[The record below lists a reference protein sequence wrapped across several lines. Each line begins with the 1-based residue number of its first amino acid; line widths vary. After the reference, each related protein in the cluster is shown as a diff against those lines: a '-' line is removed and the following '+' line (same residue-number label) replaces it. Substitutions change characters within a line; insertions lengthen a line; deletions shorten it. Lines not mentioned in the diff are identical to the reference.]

1 MIFPRF
7 GTTRRLSPLRV
18 GTLFICVLAAV
29 DAIAFASVAGEGS
42 QQAATPQSSPQA
54 VRAPDSTQPSNVD
67 GQQPK
72 PNVATASDER
82 RKQISED
89 SATLLK
95 LATDLKAE
103 VDKTS
108 KDTLSLN
115 VIRKAGAIERL
126 AHDVKEKMK
135 LSVGTN

>member
-103 VDKTS
+103 VDKTT
-108 KDTLSLN
+108 KDTLSIG
-115 VIRKAGAIERL
+115 VIRKADAIEKL
-126 AHDVKEKMK
+126 AHAVKEQTRPAA
-135 LSVGTN
+135 GPN